1 MIEKVYV
8 AVGSDLQEGLATL
21 EWTLRRWSSSQIS
34 IVILHAD
41 TNRDYVYTYYGKIP
55 ASYVNDESVDFLK
68 KFEEGKV
75 NKILNQ
81 YIAFCGKVKTETL
94 NIEKYDEPI
103 SKRILQLISGL
114 RICKLV
120 MGIAF
125 LKSSSMK
132 SNNLLSGL
140 KHIQRKKPDF
150 CELYLTYGGKLLYL
164 KERNNEEF
172 IEDDQGDLVAKLNK
186 KKGSFK
192 VWIGKLF
199 PENARNQQ
207 TSSSLTR
214 TDSIPTWEKYAEEI
228 EEYFNHL
235 LDSNGDDDSE
245 ILQVSS
251 DILENRGSIEPDI
264 PKDLNPIQRTEFLRI
279 KLGEA
284 RDAIHMNRKEAKE
297 NVAKYSKANW
307 AINLCDSRVSDL
319 EARSKEEIKKRRG
332 FEKDLETVKDE
343 LTENKIRIEQ
353 DKSKLNSTLEIQ
365 KELSNKLKSVTLVKS
380 QREELLRKMIHTRG
394 SMILEIENLRKQKDV
409 MKRRIEF
416 CRDKDAIEMVSRLN
430 ALNFSYKEFTASEIR
445 AGTDNFS
452 DNCRI
457 KCSGDFTNVYRAQI
471 NHTTVVVKLYNFRTK
486 QVSDEEFDNKVTIL
500 SRAQHPHLVAMLGF
514 CRELKCVVFEYMHQR
529 CLRNVLFSNSRKK
542 QALNWHAR
550 VCIAAKVCSG
560 LTFLHLAKPRPIVHG
575 NVNPSNILLDHNNVA
590 KLHGFRLDFMYDES
604 DIRSDIRDFGSLVLQ
619 LLTGRNWCGSVDEVV
634 DHRVGDWPM
643 EVAMEIARIGT
654 RCLCSFGED
663 GAYTGIKMVMKDIE
677 EVQKMADD
685 LIVAD
690 AGCLVNKS
698 SADLERPSFFFCPIL
713 QDIMKDPHIAADGF
727 SYEFSAIKQW
737 LGMGNNSSPMTNLD
751 LEHQHLTP
759 NHTLRSLIQDWHQK
773 RSIPLT

>member
-500 SRAQHPHLVAMLGF
+500 RPCTTSTFGG
-514 CRELKCVVFEYMHQR
+514 
-529 CLRNVLFSNSRKK
+529 
-542 QALNWHAR
+542 HAW
-550 VCIAAKVCSG
+550 
-560 LTFLHLAKPRPIVHG
+560 
-575 NVNPSNILLDHNNVA
+575 
-590 KLHGFRLDFMYDES
+590 
-604 DIRSDIRDFGSLVLQ
+604 VLQ
-619 LLTGRNWCGSVDEVV
+619 RAKMCG
-634 DHRVGDWPM
+634 
-643 EVAMEIARIGT
+643 
-654 RCLCSFGED
+654 L
-663 GAYTGIKMVMKDIE
+663 
-677 EVQKMADD
+677 
-685 LIVAD
+685 
-690 AGCLVNKS
+690 
-698 SADLERPSFFFCPIL
+698 
-713 QDIMKDPHIAADGF
+713 
-727 SYEFSAIKQW
+727 
-737 LGMGNNSSPMTNLD
+737 
-751 LEHQHLTP
+751 
-759 NHTLRSLIQDWHQK
+759 
-773 RSIPLT
+773 